1 MELGLVDNDEENA
14 NSFITV
20 KVRRKDCP
28 CCEKFAC
35 YDLKN
40 RTLYRFVPPSD
51 LRWIALDLLASLLVV
66 QVFRCFLAA
75 IRLICLLMV
84 DLWDIF
90 QGYFALMCG
99 DEKHATLF
107 FKGLDNL
114 LPRVFSKII
123 DILIPIPC
131 ILPLFIAAIYILI
144 SPLEGRRAFAQIER
158 YMNGTPK
165 KYDVRHQCG
174 KTPTIHS
181 WTYTQE
187 SLLKMCG
194 MLFEKKTEQNFY
206 LAYCMQELPEENW
219 DILDLNSRKKV

>member
-1 MELGLVDNDEENA
+1 MEIGLVDTEEENA
-14 NSFITV
+14 NPFITV
-20 KVRRKDCP
+20 TVRRKDSP
-28 CCEKFAC
+28 YYQKYAC
-35 YDLKN
+35 YDRENK
-40 RTLYRFVPPSD
+40 TLYRFVPPSE
-51 LRWIALDLLASLLVV
+51 LRSIAFKLLASLLVV
-66 QVFRCFLAA
+66 QVFRYFLAA

-84 DLWDIF
+84 DFWSIF

-99 DEKHATLF
+99 DEKRAALLF
-107 FKGLDNL
+107 EGLDNL
-114 LPRVFSKII
+114 LPHAFSKII

-131 ILPLFIAAIYILI
+131 ILPLFFAALYILI

-165 KYDVRHQCG
+165 KYDVRRQCG

-206 LAYCMQELPEENW
+206 LAYCMQELPKENW
-219 DILDLNSRKKV
+219 NILPLNSIKKV